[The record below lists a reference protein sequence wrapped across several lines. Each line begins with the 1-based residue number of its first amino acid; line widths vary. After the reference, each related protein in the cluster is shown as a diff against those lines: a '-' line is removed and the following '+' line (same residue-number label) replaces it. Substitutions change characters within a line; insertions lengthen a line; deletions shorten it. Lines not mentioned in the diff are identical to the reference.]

1 MLHLWP
7 RAVVPSWEWGRAADA
22 VGHSRFDPVG
32 SDSLRSAVGDVCSQF
47 YDRAG
52 QPVDFDGR
60 ERLIAI
66 ELEML
71 RHVPVTIAVAVGK
84 DKIDS
89 IIGGALGGYF
99 DRLVTDPGAA
109 AAILDEPVCPMSHAE
124 SPYAVASAPRRE
136 AGSDHRRATKGIGAT
151 CARTFAAAGAKLVL
165 SGRDIATS
173 LRRIGPNRRV
183 QSAIATAAIDLAEY
197 GAPLSLAQRAADAF
211 GGLDIF
217 VNNAGIS
224 HPEPAIDTDPDKF
237 DDTIA
242 INLRAPALLAS
253 AVGKVMVAQRTG
265 GSIITVASA
274 AALAPLP
281 DHYAYCASKAGLVMA
296 TKVLAR
302 ELGQYGIRANS
313 VCPTVVLTEM
323 GQRVWGEDLK
333 AAPMLARIPLG
344 RFAVPRE
351 VSDTV
356 LWLASDAASMIS
368 GVDIPVDGGYTMG

>member
-1 MLHLWP
+1 
-7 RAVVPSWEWGRAADA
+7 
-22 VGHSRFDPVG
+22 
-32 SDSLRSAVGDVCSQF
+32 
-47 YDRAG
+47 
-52 QPVDFDGR
+52 
-60 ERLIAI
+60 
-66 ELEML
+66 
-71 RHVPVTIAVAVGK
+71 
-84 DKIDS
+84 
-89 IIGGALGGYF
+89 
-99 DRLVTDPGAA
+99 
-109 AAILDEPVCPMSHAE
+109 MSHAE
-124 SPYAVASAPRRE
+124 FHSAVGLRLDGKRALVT
-136 AGSDHRRATKGIGAT
+136 GATKGIGADI
-151 CARTFAAAGAKLVL
+151 ARTFAAAGAKLIL
-165 SGRDIATS
+165 SGRDRAD
-173 LRRIGPNRRV
+173 LR
-183 QSAIATAAIDLAEY
+183 SAESTLADEFGAQIDTAAIDLAEHD
-197 GAPLSLAQRAADAF
+197 APVRLAQQAADAF
-211 GGLDIF
+211 GGLDIL

-237 DDTIA
+237 DETIA

-253 AVGKVMVAQRTG
+253 AVGKAMVAQGTG
-265 GSIITVASA
+265 GSIITIASA

-302 ELGQYGIRANS
+302 ELGQYRIRANS

-323 GQRVWGEDLK
+323 GQRVWGEEAK